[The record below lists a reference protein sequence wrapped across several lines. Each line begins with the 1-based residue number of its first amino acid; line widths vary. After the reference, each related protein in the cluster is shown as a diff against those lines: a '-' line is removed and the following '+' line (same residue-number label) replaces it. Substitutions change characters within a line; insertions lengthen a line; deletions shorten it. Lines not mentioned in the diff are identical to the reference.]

1 MRHPDVSEEV
11 KEESLCALIQSL
23 KENNSLEILDL
34 SECQWILT
42 PRVIPTLMDVLLK
55 NFTLREIN
63 FGNSPISYSVKKQL
77 RKNVQYRE
85 SCLRKLPVAKAWASR
100 VFLCGSPYA
109 GMCHGSDTT
118 VRVFC
123 LLHGISRAGGFRFFL
138 SKSILFQPAKSSIAP
153 QATPLDQIHLF
164 TMTRFSE

>member
-1 MRHPDVSEEV
+1 
-11 KEESLCALIQSL
+11 
-23 KENNSLEILDL
+23 
-34 SECQWILT
+34 
-42 PRVIPTLMDVLLK
+42 MDVLLE

-63 FGNSPISYSVKKQL
+63 FGNSPIWYSVKKQL
-77 RKNVQYRE
+77 QKNVQYRE

-118 VRVFC
+118 VCVLC

-138 SKSILFQPAKSSIAP
+138 SKNILFQPAKSSILKVDC
-153 QATPLDQIHLF
+153 TPGYTSRSDSLVHNDQIF
-164 TMTRFSE
+164 RVDQYFSHWKLAYVIGMRVSAS